1 LFHFALCVVHIIYSF
16 FLSFFQNS
24 RKKKKSREERE
35 RAIVADWPIE
45 KRLSSIDA
53 FFHWFLLSIGERLT
67 TVRKKKMREK
77 RDTHT
82 QQEDNCTRRK

>member
-1 LFHFALCVVHIIYSF
+1 VLFTSSIVFF
-16 FLSFFQNS
+16 FLSFKTQE
-24 RKKKKSREERE
+24 RRKKSREE

>member
-1 LFHFALCVVHIIYSF
+1 LFHFSICVVHVYIVLFF
-16 FLSFFQNS
+16 FLSFKTQKER
-24 RKKKKSREERE
+24 RKKNREE

-45 KRLSSIDA
+45 KRLSNIDA

-67 TVRKKKMREK
+67 AEREK
-77 RDTHT
+77 KREKTDTYT